1 MIEPASAI
9 GIAFGVAAAVSL
21 VVVMLYSARRSMPA
35 VRSFGPSRI
44 YLRIHLWGGGAFC
57 VLLLLHTDA
66 RVPTAGLSIALWV
79 SSLWVIATGAVGLV
93 LQRTLPM
100 LMQTLSVE
108 VNLERVPELIAE
120 LRGRAERLML
130 TADTRLQSFYA
141 TQVAPDMVAPQM
153 MTAAL
158 FQRERTVRTQRGEMD
173 ILRRTLP
180 PAGVA
185 TLDALHELRVTKHHM
200 DMHYS
205 LQRILRGWLYLHL
218 PVAIVLLGLVAL
230 HVFFIVYY

>member
-9 GIAFGVAAAVSL
+9 GMGFGIAAAISL

-35 VRSFGPSRI
+35 VRSLGLSRI

-79 SSLWVIATGAVGLV
+79 SSLWVVATGAVGLV

-100 LMQTLSVE
+100 FMQTTSVE

-120 LRGRAERLML
+120 LRGRAERLLL
-130 TADTRLQSFYA
+130 TADTRLQTFY
-141 TQVAPDMVAPQM
+141 TTHVAPDMASPQM
-153 MTAAL
+153 TTAAL
-158 FQRERTVRTQRGEMD
+158 FQHERSLRTQRGEMD
-173 ILRRTLP
+173 SLRRTLP
-180 PAGVA
+180 AAGVA
-185 TLDALHELRVTKHHM
+185 TLDALHELRVTKHRM
-200 DMHYS
+200 DTHYS

-230 HVFFIVYY
+230 HVFFIMYY